1 VASTAGAYVLVD
13 GQTYR
18 VLGLTLDKVTAQI
31 KAAVEDGSVVSL
43 DVVAPRSHAEGQGA
57 GTLFLRGDRLSSIAV
72 LAGPQSV
79 GGHPA
84 TS

>member
-1 VASTAGAYVLVD
+1 MPSGAYVLVD

-18 VLGLTLDKVTAQI
+18 VLERSLPDVTADVE
-31 KAAVEDGSVVSL
+31 AAMKDGSVLSL

-57 GTLFLRGDRLSSIAV
+57 GKLFLRGAQLSSVAV
-72 LAGPQSV
+72 LAGPMSL

>member
-1 VASTAGAYVLVD
+1 MTSDVE
-13 GQTYR
+13 
-18 VLGLTLDKVTAQI
+18 
-31 KAAVEDGSVVSL
+31 AAVKDGSVLSL

-57 GTLFLRGDRLSSIAV
+57 GTLFLRGDRLSSVSV

>member
-1 VASTAGAYVLVD
+1 MPSGAYVVVD

-18 VLGLTLDKVTAQI
+18 VLQRSLDDVTADVE
-31 KAAVEDGSVVSL
+31 AAVKDGSVLAL
-43 DVVAPRSHAEGQGA
+43 DVVAARSHAEGQGA
-57 GTLFLRGDRLSSIAV
+57 GKLFLHGGQLSSIAV
-72 LAGPQSV
+72 LAGPAAV

>member
-1 VASTAGAYVLVD
+1 MPSGAYVVVD

-18 VLGLTLDKVTAQI
+18 VLERSLDDVT
-31 KAAVEDGSVVSL
+31 AAVEAAVKDGSVLTL
-43 DVVAPRSHAEGQGA
+43 DVVATRSHAEGQGS
-57 GTLFLRGDRLSSIAV
+57 GTLILHGGQLSSVAV
-72 LAGPQSV
+72 LAGPMSM

>member
-1 VASTAGAYVLVD
+1 MPSGAYLLVD

-18 VLGLTLDKVTAQI
+18 VLEETLDDVTAAI
-31 KAAVEDGSVVSL
+31 DAAMKDGSVVSF

-57 GTLFLRGDRLSSIAV
+57 GKLFLRGGELSSIAV
-72 LAGPQSV
+72 LAGPMSV

>member
-1 VASTAGAYVLVD
+1 MPSGAYVLVD

-18 VLGLTLDKVTAQI
+18 VLQGSLEDVA
-31 KAAVEDGSVVSL
+31 AAVEAAVKDGSVLSL

-57 GTLFLRGDRLSSIAV
+57 GTLFLRGDRLASVAV
-72 LAGPQSV
+72 LAGPMAV

-84 TS
+84 TG